1 MCVTCDVRC
10 QIEFRYLSEATGK
23 PEYAT
28 KVRARPCSARGAVA
42 LVQYLSCRVRQCVAH
57 IHGWNWAARRAL
69 AGEQGNTGD
78 VATEPP
84 QRALPDLYQVP
95 LALCARVLCVR
106 VCVCVCGVCVCVC
119 LCVCVVGGTSF
130 CGAAPTRVGPRA
142 RTSRSVPVVTRSLST
157 WARCAGARR
166 RVCRVCMCVRV
177 LVCVCGFVCACVC
190 VYVCVRVCVCIQT
203 APSRRSAGSRAAV
216 RRRCSVTCACARA
229 GRGYARVDAGVSAV
243 ATVQV

>member
-42 LVQYLSCRVRQCVAH
+42 LVQYLSCRVRQCVVH

-106 VCVCVCGVCVCVC
+106 VCVCVCGVCVCV
-119 LCVCVVGGTSF
+119 F
-130 CGAAPTRVGPRA
+130 
-142 RTSRSVPVVTRSLST
+142 
-157 WARCAGARR
+157 
-166 RVCRVCMCVRV
+166 
-177 LVCVCGFVCACVC
+177 VCVCGWGDLILRCSPDSGRPTSSHITFGALGDSFYEYLVKVCGGTAPCVSRMYVC
-190 VYVCVRVCVCIQT
+190 SCARVCMWVRVCVRVCVCVCTRVRVYPNGPIASQCWIQGGRQE
-203 APSRRSAGSRAAV
+203 AMFRDMCVRPRRAWVRA
-216 RRRCSVTCACARA
+216 C
-229 GRGYARVDAGVSAV
+229 
-243 ATVQV
+243 